1 MMIGVS
7 RSAIV
12 RTIVVIHIALFLVFF
27 VFDESTFS
35 QSELGKFYRS
45 KIIIGPFFREDRI
58 LSAPHVMMRYH
69 TSSGW
74 SDWTDVGMNYKK
86 NYDARFW
93 HYGSIM
99 KSEYVL
105 HLALGLARAGQK
117 DSVQLVEGNRYFGA
131 LHRFIEE
138 EKLLNSQADSVRLMY
153 GQRYID
159 ANEGSE
165 MDTVWQFVY
174 DVKPMHD
181 RLFE

>member
-1 MMIGVS
+1 MIGVS

-27 VFDESTFS
+27 FFDESTFS

-58 LSAPHVMMRYH
+58 LFAPHVMMRYH

-74 SDWTDVGMNYKK
+74 SDWIDVGMNYKK
-86 NYDARFW
+86 NYDTGFW
-93 HYGSIM
+93 RYSSIM
-99 KSEYVL
+99 KSEYIL
-105 HLALGLARAGQK
+105 HLGLGFAHARQK
-117 DSVQLVEGNRYFGA
+117 DSVQLVKGNRYFGA

-138 EKLLNSQADSVRLMY
+138 EKLLDSQADSVQLMY
-153 GQRYID
+153 ERKYID
-159 ANEGSE
+159 ANERSE
-165 MDTVWQFVY
+165 METVWQFVY